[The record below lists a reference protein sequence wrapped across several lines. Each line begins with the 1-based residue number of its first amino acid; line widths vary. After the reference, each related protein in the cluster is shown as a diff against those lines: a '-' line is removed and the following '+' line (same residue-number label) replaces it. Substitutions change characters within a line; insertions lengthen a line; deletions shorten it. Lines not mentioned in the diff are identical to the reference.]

1 MIYKTKNKM
10 NNKFLKVNEELHSW
24 VERRNASC
32 VSLAPKTTLKEA
44 KEVLSKMFDPR
55 ECSIQDLE
63 FVEVGH
69 E

>member
-1 MIYKTKNKM
+1 MIYKIKNKM
-10 NNKFLKVNEELHSW
+10 NNRFLKVNEELHSW
-24 VERRNASC
+24 VEWENASC